1 MSKKHKA
8 PSHDDDHIDETW
20 LIPYADL
27 LTLLLALFIV
37 LFASSSVDAHK
48 YDQIMI
54 SFNEILSGGTGV
66 MDGNTPVG
74 LSPPMPKQKK
84 SPSEEEKKEIEKQ
97 QELELQKETIDLK
110 ELKKKLDN
118 YINENNLISQLETTL
133 NTQQLTITIRDNA
146 LFASGSATLKDE
158 ARALGN
164 AISKMLQQYPHYEIE
179 VAGHTD
185 DRPIKTFEFD
195 SNWDLSAERASNFMD
210 VLLLNE
216 KIVPKRF
223 RAVAY
228 GEYRPLKTN
237 STDAGRSENRRVEV
251 SIFRKFQSNT
261 AEVIGTN

>member
-8 PSHDDDHIDETW
+8 PGHDVDHIDETW

-37 LFASSSVDAHK
+37 LFASSSIDAKK
-48 YDQIMI
+48 YDQIMV
-54 SFNEILSGGTGV
+54 SFNEVLSGGSGV
-66 MDGNTPVG
+66 LENNTPVG
-74 LSPPMPKQKK
+74 ESPPMPKPKD
-84 SPSEEEKKEIEKQ
+84 SPTDEEKKEIEKQ
-97 QELELQKETIDLK
+97 QELELQKETIDLEK
-110 ELKKKLDN
+110 LKKKLDD
-118 YINENNLISQLETTL
+118 YIKENNLTSQLETTL

-146 LFASGSATLKDE
+146 LFASGSATLKQE
-158 ARALGN
+158 ARVLGT
-164 AISKMLQQYPHYEIE
+164 AISKMLQQYPQYEIE

-185 DRPIKTFEFD
+185 DRPINTFEFD

-216 KIVPKRF
+216 EIVPRRF

-237 STDAGRSENRRVEV
+237 RTEAGRSENRRVEV
-251 SIFRKFQSNT
+251 SIFRNFQST
-261 AEVIGTN
+261 PEVIDAN